1 MELIRTI
8 LLFEGENWEMR
19 FKGAQIVLSILGVF
33 FAFLFL
39 FCLGV
44 VIEQLI
50 DHTFPQALEVI
61 TPLIVGMVT
70 SLISLLGIVISYGK
84 RSREKLIETVKWR
97 RFFYENG
104 LVEEADVFLT
114 SLINSFLTLSSQKK
128 KEEMKEKTGEKTL
141 ENDKGQEETDGDV
154 KIVLEDGDI
163 PQIENSL
170 VLGYCQS
177 HPKEYPFLDSDIADH
192 PTLVQNK
199 TDEEVKVIHEN
210 AKAHLLRILDEGQSL
225 LVESNQKMVAGS
237 LLFDIE
243 ERIKALFALCKELIK
258 EWKLDERYE
267 IAYNI
272 IEGGKL
278 K

>member
-1 MELIRTI
+1 
-8 LLFEGENWEMR
+8 MR

-33 FAFLFL
+33 FALLFM

-44 VIEQLI
+44 VIEQLV
-50 DHTFPQALEVI
+50 DHSFFQALDVI

-84 RSREKLIETVKWR
+84 RSREKLIETVKRR

-128 KEEMKEKTGEKTL
+128 KEEMTEKTDEKTVKS
-141 ENDKGQEETDGDV
+141 DKGQEETESDVEIELGD
-154 KIVLEDGDI
+154 EDI
-163 PQIENSL
+163 QQIENSL
-170 VLGYCQS
+170 VLGYCRS
-177 HPKEYPFLDSDIADH
+177 HPKEYSFLDSNVANCSA
-192 PTLVQNK
+192 LVQNK
-199 TDEEVKVIHEN
+199 TEETKDIHED

-225 LVESNQKMVAGS
+225 LVESKQKMVADS

-243 ERIKALFALCKELIK
+243 ERIKALFALCKELVK
-258 EWKLDERYE
+258 EWKLEEKYE
-267 IAYNI
+267 IAHNI
-272 IEGGKL
+272 IEGGEL